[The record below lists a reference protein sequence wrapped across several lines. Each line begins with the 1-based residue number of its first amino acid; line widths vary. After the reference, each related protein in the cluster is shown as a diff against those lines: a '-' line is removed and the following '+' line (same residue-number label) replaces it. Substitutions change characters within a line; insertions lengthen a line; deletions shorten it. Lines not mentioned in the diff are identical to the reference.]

1 MTKMVLNDTSGET
14 FPHELWNKDMGADGA
29 LQLDETSFTVRVIY
43 SALVPKTAG
52 RFVDIPISG
61 VTPSKDSC
69 VCIPVVP
76 YLTTG
81 QQVSAIAF
89 TPYVYEGYVRV
100 FSEAQQ
106 QLRGRPEQLPRDL

>member
-1 MTKMVLNDTSGET
+1 MSYGIRI
-14 FPHELWNKDMGADGA
+14 WGADGA

-52 RFVDIPISG
+52 RFVDIPIPG

-89 TPYVYEGYVRV
+89 TPYIYEGYVRV
-100 FSEAQQ
+100 FFGSPAATTGPTGTTTQR
-106 QLRGRPEQLPRDL
+106 LIVTRYR